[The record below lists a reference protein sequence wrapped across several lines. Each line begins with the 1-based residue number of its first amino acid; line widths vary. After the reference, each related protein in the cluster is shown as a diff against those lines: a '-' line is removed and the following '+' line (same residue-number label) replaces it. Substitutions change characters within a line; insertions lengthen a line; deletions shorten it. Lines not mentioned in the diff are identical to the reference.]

1 VSKAIY
7 RFPTRLWPAFI
18 QLDIINASSGVD
30 ALSVACALFTGFLR
44 PPAVLRIAIAFSAAA
59 A

>member
-1 VSKAIY
+1 VSVAIY
-7 RFPTRLWPAFI
+7 RFPTRLWFAFI

-30 ALSVACALFTGFLR
+30 ALSATCALFTAFLR
-44 PPAVLRIAIAFSAAA
+44 PPAVLCAAIAFSAAA